1 MLEPRAMAGHQT
13 VVNGAR
19 GNQEGSGQ
27 DSTGEAENRTLIPD
41 MGGSVWHRLGAGGS
55 GCSLAILKLAPGPEF
70 S

>member
-27 DSTGEAENRTLIPD
+27 DSTGEAENRTLSDSRHGWFRLAQAGCRRQWLLP
-41 MGGSVWHRLGAGGS
+41 GHSQTGSWS
-55 GCSLAILKLAPGPEF
+55 
-70 S
+70 